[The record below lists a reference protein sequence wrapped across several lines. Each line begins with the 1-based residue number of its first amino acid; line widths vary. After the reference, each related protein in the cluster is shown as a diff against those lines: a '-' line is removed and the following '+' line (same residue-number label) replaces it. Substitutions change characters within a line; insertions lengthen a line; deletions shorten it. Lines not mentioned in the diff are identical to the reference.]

1 MCIICNEKCN
11 WVLESCCGELDISL
25 CACACG
31 RTCLTVLQA
40 SSAHGHGNSDGKDGV
55 MVDMIAMAKTYT
67 SAGS

>member
-1 MCIICNEKCN
+1 VCIICNEKCN

-25 CACACG
+25 CTCACG

-40 SSAHGHGNSDGKDGV
+40 SSAHGHGNYDGKDIV